1 MESKDEKDYEQYEW
15 IYYFFDGYDVTSF
28 NNEIYD
34 ENGNNILINFPK
46 QLNIKKKD
54 KKINTLIDTN
64 EDNNKIISEENIKE
78 LNFNNNANLVRSL
91 NLSSRS
97 LPRNNGEIS
106 FVTKSFNQF
115 SSRESPLDRSLIKAK
130 SKEVLSKNSLMDS
143 EKFENNELTNFKY
156 FGANNKNKE
165 NKESNMIKNVAD
177 LLFDNKNNLEKNSN
191 EIENDEDWENSKKL
205 VEELFE
211 NNNNN
216 FKINPYSDINNNKDN
231 TNKDNKNNLNNKNIE
246 TNLEKDED

>member
-1 MESKDEKDYEQYEW
+1 M
-15 IYYFFDGYDVTSF
+15 
-28 NNEIYD
+28 
-34 ENGNNILINFPK
+34 
-46 QLNIKKKD
+46 
-54 KKINTLIDTN
+54 
-64 EDNNKIISEENIKE
+64 
-78 LNFNNNANLVRSL
+78 
-91 NLSSRS
+91 SSRS

-143 EKFENNELTNFKY
+143 EKFENNDLTNFKY

-211 NNNNN
+211 KNNNN

-231 TNKDNKNNLNNKNIE
+231 NNNPKDNNKIKENILNKNIFEKNLENDEDWENSKKLVEELFENNNNNFKINPYSDLNNNKDNNNNLNKNNKYNNMNLIDLRKASDKNII
-246 TNLEKDED
+246 TALILALIIGLFILN